1 MGSEPAHEPRW
12 MALHDL
18 FDERELAET
27 EQAFRARATMPV
39 PWAARERRVSL
50 LGATSIGLVRT
61 GRAHRVDVLVTLAA
75 ADPRALGVAAAR
87 ALQHPGTASDVRQ
100 AAADMLVAARD
111 EVARSLRERSRP
123 RAGSA
128 PGT

>member
-1 MGSEPAHEPRW
+1 MGTGPAHEPTW

-27 EQAFRARATMPV
+27 EQAFRARVTMPV

-61 GRAHRVDVLVTLAA
+61 DRAHRTDVLVALAGG
-75 ADPRALGVAAAR
+75 DPRALGVAASRTLHHAQ
-87 ALQHPGTASDVRQ
+87 AVSAVRE
-100 AAADMLVAARD
+100 AAADMLLAARD
-111 EVARSLRERSRP
+111 ELARTLRERGRP
-123 RAGSA
+123 RTSSA
-128 PGT
+128 PGV